1 MEFTDQTL
9 VEEVQAG
16 SSVAFE
22 HLMRRYERLVFKVA
36 YGYAGGR
43 EGALDVTQNVFLK
56 VHHNLKAFRGKGA
69 FKGWLMRITVHESL
83 NWKRSQRRHQGHD
96 ELMDFHMTSEHGQDE
111 MLVDQERRRML
122 LESMGQLNP
131 KQRLA
136 VALRYFE
143 GMPVR
148 EISALLR
155 CSEGVT
161 KNILFRSLRKLRAE
175 LSMLMEVP
183 S

>member
-1 MEFTDQTL
+1 MEFRDQTL
-9 VEEVQAG
+9 VEEVQDG

-22 HLMRRYERLVFKVA
+22 QLMRRYERLVFKVA
-36 YGYAGGR
+36 YGYIGGR

-56 VHHNLKAFRGKGA
+56 VHSNLGAFRAKGS
-69 FKGWLMRITVHESL
+69 FKGWLMRITVNESL
-83 NWKRSQRRHQGHD
+83 NYNRSQKRHQGHD
-96 ELMDFHMTSEHGQDE
+96 EIREFHMSTDHGQDE
-111 MLVDQERRRML
+111 MLVDQERRQML
-122 LESMGQLNP
+122 LESLGQLNP

-136 VALRYFE
+136 VVLRYFE
-143 GMPVR
+143 GMPIR

-175 LSMLMEVP
+175 LSPVMEV
-183 S
+183 SS